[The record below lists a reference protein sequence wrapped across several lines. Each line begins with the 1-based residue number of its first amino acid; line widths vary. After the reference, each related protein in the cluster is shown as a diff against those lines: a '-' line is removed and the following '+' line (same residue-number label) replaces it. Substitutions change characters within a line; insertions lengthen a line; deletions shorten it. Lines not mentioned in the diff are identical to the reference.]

1 MKYPEKVS
9 KHIINWIDEYLN
21 RSGMKGLVVGVSGGI
36 DSALTSTLCAETGR
50 DVTCIEMPIY
60 QNKDQVSRSKKHID
74 WLKKKYSNVSSMI
87 INLDNTYNSFI
98 ESIPKIESPE
108 NELSLANTR
117 SRLRMVTLYYF
128 SSLNKFVVA
137 GTGNKVEDFGIG
149 FYTKYGDGGVDIS
162 PIADLLKSDVYKLAK
177 FHKINDEIIK
187 AKPTDGLWD
196 DNRND
201 EDQIGASYKE
211 LEKAM
216 SIADKIDQDLSERE
230 KEVLNIYKTFNSSNR
245 HKMLPI
251 PVCKIPKGYLR

>member
-128 SSLNKFVVA
+128 SSLNKL
-137 GTGNKVEDFGIG
+137 I
-149 FYTKYGDGGVDIS
+149 
-162 PIADLLKSDVYKLAK
+162 
-177 FHKINDEIIK
+177 
-187 AKPTDGLWD
+187 
-196 DNRND
+196 
-201 EDQIGASYKE
+201 
-211 LEKAM
+211 
-216 SIADKIDQDLSERE
+216 
-230 KEVLNIYKTFNSSNR
+230 FNA
-245 HKMLPI
+245 
-251 PVCKIPKGYLR
+251 